1 MCLFFLKNIIK
12 DFYVF
17 YNIFISFRCPQ
28 QRINKGFDYMIRGLF
43 MNEIVKYHNNFN
55 SVALKNFSGVEIN
68 LLMAICSKLKNK
80 DINEIKLEFSDLR
93 KMVNFGHKGELRFI
107 QNLEQLYKKLLNLSI
122 RIETDDRIIN
132 FVLFTK
138 YEILKKEKVI
148 VIKINEE
155 FKFLL
160 NNLINSFTRFEL
172 NEFIS
177 LKSNYSKEIYRRLKQ
192 FKNTGIWKVKIDTF
206 RELLNIPPKYRMS
219 EIDKKVLKIATE
231 ELSEFFKDFKIL
243 KVKKGKKIDLL
254 EFRFTSE
261 NLKKKESIIL
271 EETKKTEVKPQKKYK
286 IIENTP
292 KVEEKEK
299 TLSEQI
305 KEELEAEQEALNRST
320 TLLGAYIA
328 GLKDITNNSIIIDSK
343 RRINL
348 RKEKIE
354 KLEQFSNLTDDE
366 IDESLEKVIQ
376 KVLEMEIK

>member
-1 MCLFFLKNIIK
+1 
-12 DFYVF
+12 
-17 YNIFISFRCPQ
+17 
-28 QRINKGFDYMIRGLF
+28 
-43 MNEIVKYHNNFN
+43 
-55 SVALKNFSGVEIN
+55 
-68 LLMAICSKLKNK
+68 
-80 DINEIKLEFSDLR
+80 
-93 KMVNFGHKGELRFI
+93 MVNFGHKGELRFI

-231 ELSEFFKDFKIL
+231 EI
-243 KVKKGKKIDLL
+243 
-254 EFRFTSE
+254 
-261 NLKKKESIIL
+261 
-271 EETKKTEVKPQKKYK
+271 
-286 IIENTP
+286 
-292 KVEEKEK
+292 
-299 TLSEQI
+299 
-305 KEELEAEQEALNRST
+305 
-320 TLLGAYIA
+320 
-328 GLKDITNNSIIIDSK
+328 
-343 RRINL
+343 
-348 RKEKIE
+348 
-354 KLEQFSNLTDDE
+354 
-366 IDESLEKVIQ
+366 
-376 KVLEMEIK
+376 

>member
-1 MCLFFLKNIIK
+1 
-12 DFYVF
+12 
-17 YNIFISFRCPQ
+17 
-28 QRINKGFDYMIRGLF
+28 

-55 SVALKNFSGVEIN
+55 SVALKNFNGVEID
-68 LLMAICSKLKNK
+68 LLMAICSKLKNE

-93 KMVNFGHKGELRFI
+93 RMINFKHRGESRFI
-107 QNLEQLYKKLLNLSI
+107 QNLEQMYKKLLNLSI
-122 RIETDDRIIN
+122 RMETDDRIIN

-148 VIKINEE
+148 MIKINEE

-160 NNLINSFTRFEL
+160 NNLVNSFTRFEL

-231 ELSEFFKDFKIL
+231 ELSEFFEDFKIL

-271 EETKKTEVKPQKKYK
+271 EETKKTEIKPQKRYK

-305 KEELEAEQEALNRST
+305 KEELEAEQEALNRNT

-328 GLKDITNNSIIIDSK
+328 GLKDVTNNSIIIDSK

-354 KLEQFSNLTDDE
+354 KLEKFSNLTDDE

>member
-1 MCLFFLKNIIK
+1 
-12 DFYVF
+12 
-17 YNIFISFRCPQ
+17 
-28 QRINKGFDYMIRGLF
+28 

-93 KMVNFGHKGELRFI
+93 KMVNFGHKGELR
-107 QNLEQLYKKLLNLSI
+107 YKKLLNLSI

-231 ELSEFFKDFKIL
+231 ELSEFIR
-243 KVKKGKKIDLL
+243 V
-254 EFRFTSE
+254 
-261 NLKKKESIIL
+261 
-271 EETKKTEVKPQKKYK
+271 
-286 IIENTP
+286 
-292 KVEEKEK
+292 
-299 TLSEQI
+299 
-305 KEELEAEQEALNRST
+305 
-320 TLLGAYIA
+320 
-328 GLKDITNNSIIIDSK
+328 
-343 RRINL
+343 
-348 RKEKIE
+348 
-354 KLEQFSNLTDDE
+354 
-366 IDESLEKVIQ
+366 
-376 KVLEMEIK
+376 